1 VFTPAVVIF
10 GMILIIASI
19 GLFFTSKF
27 KPELYQD
34 SDNIYAGIGFV
45 CGLILVFSLDLGAA
59 MIFQQM
65 LMIGA
70 LVTIMWQF
78 LQVRAENKR
87 LKGGGR
93 STGREAPARKSGYN
107 ARLDD
112 EPEYAPVKRNGRRGE
127 DRFDRQFQP
136 SGYDDGYGEPERR
149 GGRMLP
155 GYAQQPEDQ
164 SYQRDYPVY
173 EEPAPAPR
181 NRTERRAAAEDD
193 WTAPNENRDWDDSAY
208 SRSEGDRPQ
217 PRSNR
222 DARRDDKPKNSPPRN
237 PKRRSS
243 LEDSADE
250 PAAKSSAY
258 VEYEP
263 VNPPPNG
270 QPIEFPDQY

>member
-10 GMILIIASI
+10 GMILIVASI
-19 GLFFTSKF
+19 ALFFTSKF

-34 SDNIYAGIGFV
+34 SDNIYAGIGFL

-70 LVTIMWQF
+70 LITVMWQF

-93 STGREAPARKSGYN
+93 SSGREERSSGRRSGYN

-112 EPEYAPVKRNGRRGE
+112 EQEYVPQKRSRPRDT
-127 DRFDRQFQP
+127 DRSDRQFQP
-136 SGYDDGYGEPERR
+136 IGYEDGLREPDRR
-149 GGRMLP
+149 GSRMLP
-155 GYAQQPEDQ
+155 SGYAREEPLPDVRQRNDYAPEYSNNYD
-164 SYQRDYPVY
+164 RY
-173 EEPAPAPR
+173 EERAASSRDDRSRRTDNLPQDDWSAPA
-181 NRTERRAAAEDD
+181 A
-193 WTAPNENRDWDDSAY
+193 NRDWE
-208 SRSEGDRPQ
+208 SR
-217 PRSNR
+217 PRREEPPNR
-222 DARRDDKPKNSPPRN
+222 PPRKQ
-237 PKRRSS
+237 PRRSS

-250 PAAKSSAY
+250 PAAKSTAY

-263 VNPPPNG
+263 VDPSVNG
-270 QPIEFPDQY
+270 TPVEFPDQY

>member
-1 VFTPAVVIF
+1 
-10 GMILIIASI
+10 MASI

-27 KPELYQD
+27 KPELYQE

-93 STGREAPARKSGYN
+93 SSGKEERSAGRRGGYN
-107 ARLDD
+107 ARLED
-112 EPEYAPVKRNGRRGE
+112 EPEYVPQKRSRPRE
-127 DRFDRQFQP
+127 TDRSDRQFQ
-136 SGYDDGYGEPERR
+136 SGYDDGFREPERR

-155 GYAQQPEDQ
+155 SGYTREEPV
-164 SYQRDYPVY
+164 RDYAPEYGNNYDRY
-173 EEPAPAPR
+173 EERATNSRDDRSRRTENPPQDDWSAPA
-181 NRTERRAAAEDD
+181 
-193 WTAPNENRDWDDSAY
+193 ENRDWEANP
-208 SRSEGDRPQ
+208 RPQ
-217 PRSNR
+217 REEKPSVPRK
-222 DARRDDKPKNSPPRN
+222 KP
-237 PKRRSS
+237 RRSS

-250 PAAKSSAY
+250 PAAKSTAY

-263 VNPPPNG
+263 VDPVG
-270 QPIEFPDQY
+270 QPVEFPDQY

>member
-1 VFTPAVVIF
+1 MFTPAVVIF
-10 GMILIIASI
+10 GMILIMASI

-27 KPELYQD
+27 KPELYQE

-93 STGREAPARKSGYN
+93 SSNKEEKSSGRRGGYN

-112 EPEYAPVKRNGRRGE
+112 EQEYVPQKRSRPRDT
-127 DRFDRQFQP
+127 DRSERQFQP
-136 SGYDDGYGEPERR
+136 SGYDDGFQAPDRR
-149 GGRMLP
+149 GSRMLP
-155 GYAQQPEDQ
+155 SGYTREEPMSDVR
-164 SYQRDYPVY
+164 QRDYTSEYGNNYDRY
-173 EEPAPAPR
+173 EERATNSRDDRARRAENPPQDDWSAPA
-181 NRTERRAAAEDD
+181 
-193 WTAPNENRDWDDSAY
+193 ENRDWEANP
-208 SRSEGDRPQ
+208 RP
-217 PRSNR
+217 
-222 DARRDDKPKNSPPRN
+222 RRDEKPNSAPRKK
-237 PKRRSS
+237 PRRSS

-250 PAAKSSAY
+250 PAAKSTAY

-263 VNPPPNG
+263 VDPVVSG
-270 QPIEFPDQY
+270 QPVEFPDQY

>member
-10 GMILIIASI
+10 GMILIMASI

-27 KPELYQD
+27 KPELYQE

-70 LVTIMWQF
+70 LVTVMWQF

-93 STGREAPARKSGYN
+93 NTGKEERSTGRRGGYN

-112 EPEYAPVKRNGRRGE
+112 EQEYVPQKRNRQRDT
-127 DRFDRQFQP
+127 DRSDRQFQP
-136 SGYDDGYGEPERR
+136 SSYEEGFPAPDRR
-149 GGRMLP
+149 GDRMLP
-155 GYAQQPEDQ
+155 GYVRDEVPENR
-164 SYQRDYPVY
+164 QRNDYSPEYDRY
-173 EEPAPAPR
+173 EERAMNRNGRGAPAAD
-181 NRTERRAAAEDD
+181 NKSRRAENPPQDD
-193 WTAPNENRDWDDSAY
+193 WSTPAENRDWE
-208 SRSEGDRPQ
+208 SR
-217 PRSNR
+217 PRREEKSS
-222 DARRDDKPKNSPPRN
+222 PPPRN
-237 PKRRSS
+237 KPRRSS

-250 PAAKSSAY
+250 PAAKSTAY

-263 VNPPPNG
+263 VDPTVKG
-270 QPIEFPDQY
+270 QPVEFPDQY

>member
-10 GMILIIASI
+10 GMILIMASI

-27 KPELYQD
+27 KPELYQE

-93 STGREAPARKSGYN
+93 SNTKEERSTGRRGGYS

-112 EPEYAPVKRNGRRGE
+112 EPEYVPQKRSRPRDT
-127 DRFDRQFQP
+127 DRSDRQFQP
-136 SGYDDGYGEPERR
+136 SSYDDGFREPDRR
-149 GGRMLP
+149 GSRMLP
-155 GYAQQPEDQ
+155 SGYTRDEPLPDVRQRNDYAPEYGNNYD
-164 SYQRDYPVY
+164 RY
-173 EEPAPAPR
+173 EERATNSRDDRSRRVENLPADDWSAPA
-181 NRTERRAAAEDD
+181 
-193 WTAPNENRDWDDSAY
+193 ENRDWEANS
-208 SRSEGDRPQ
+208 RPQ
-217 PRSNR
+217 REEKPSSPRK
-222 DARRDDKPKNSPPRN
+222 KP
-237 PKRRSS
+237 RRSS

-250 PAAKSSAY
+250 PAAKSTAY

-263 VNPPPNG
+263 VDPVVNG
-270 QPIEFPDQY
+270 QPVEFPDQY